1 MSDSPPPRTSGEV
14 GRIDPHDLGMVAMRS
29 DPRTRAM
36 LDVFSVDDTMR
47 ANYDALRAQVIEQLS
62 PVIVIQPDLSG
73 GTYTL
78 IANGAQRSA
87 HPASPVFQLAKSVC
101 HSPLGLFS
109 ILAPYLKGPATAEW
123 AAPLTAFR
131 GVLAT
136 GRDALADCG
145 LPEEGVLAS
154 REILTAS
161 IQFADA
167 ALAAGTFSIEQFE
180 DFTRGVHVA
189 IETNMRLAAEDL
201 VAGVERQLSEW
212 RDALG
217 PEAWRE
223 LYVVILAIW
232 TTQVRNQHWVILNR
246 MMDPANVDDHLI
258 TLSVGETSEV
268 TIPEALDNLARIVQ
282 DKIAAVMVFSA
293 PEDARLQVAL
303 ADPTD
308 LLADAVEAAMKSC
321 PHLAAGH
328 VGGDR
333 LSAGA

>member
-1 MSDSPPPRTSGEV
+1 MSDSSPPRTSSEV
-14 GRIDPHDLGMVAMRS
+14 GRIDPHDLDMVAMRS

-36 LDVFSVDDTMR
+36 LDVFSVDDMMR

-78 IANGAQRSA
+78 IADGAQTSA
-87 HPASPVFQLAKSVC
+87 HPASPVFQLTKSVC
-101 HSPLGLFS
+101 HAPLGLFS
-109 ILAPYLKGPATAEW
+109 ILAPYLKGPATSEW
-123 AAPLTAFR
+123 AAPVTAYR
-131 GVLAT
+131 EVLAT
-136 GRDALADCG
+136 GREALPDCG

-154 REILTAS
+154 REILTSA
-161 IQFADA
+161 IQLADA
-167 ALAAGTFSIEQFE
+167 ALAAGTFSIGQFE
-180 DFTRGVHVA
+180 NFTRSVHVA
-189 IETNMRLAAEDL
+189 IETNMKLAAVDL
-201 VAGVERQLSEW
+201 VTGVERQLTEW

-223 LYVVILAIW
+223 LYAVILAIW

-246 MMDPANVDDHLI
+246 MMDQANVDDHLI
-258 TLSVGETSEV
+258 TLSVGENSEV
-268 TIPEALDNLARIVQ
+268 TIPDALDNLARIVQ

-328 VGGDR
+328 AGGDR